1 MRGMEV
7 LRDPL
12 GNDDLPRGSVLSIGN
27 FDGVHIGHQAVLR
40 HVVERAHEFGTVAT
54 AMTLD
59 PHPVKL
65 LRPRQAP
72 ALVTTLEQR
81 LQLIERT
88 GIEVTLVVPFTHRL
102 ARMEA
107 SEFVRS
113 VLADRLAI
121 REVYI
126 GANFRFGADRGGDV
140 ELLIAMGRQLGFLAA
155 AAPTV
160 HVGGSVVSSS
170 RVRETLGEGRVEE
183 AAGLLGRWVFVDGTV
198 LEGKRLGRKLG
209 FPTLNIECENE
220 LHPARGV
227 YVTAVYLRSFGR
239 VFPSVTNVGVRP
251 TVYRDSVTTIE
262 SHLLDFAADVYR
274 ERVRLYFLKR
284 LRAEAQFASTTQ
296 LVSQVRADVEQ
307 ARSWFGEHTVAGDR
321 LVLP

>member
-1 MRGMEV
+1 MDI

-12 GNDDLPRGSVLSIGN
+12 GNDDPPTGSVLSIGN
-27 FDGVHIGHQAVLR
+27 FDGVHLGHQAVLR
-40 HVVERAHEFGTVAT
+40 HVVERAHEVEAVAS

-72 ALVTTLEQR
+72 PLVSTLDQR

-88 GIEVTLVVPFTHRL
+88 GIEVAMVVPFTHRL

-107 SEFVRS
+107 VDFVRT
-113 VLADRLAI
+113 VLVDRLRV

-140 ELLIAMGRQLGFLAA
+140 DLLVAMGRQLGFVAA

-160 HVGGSVVSSS
+160 VLDGETVSST
-170 RVRETLGEGRVEE
+170 RVRRAVGSGRVED
-183 AAGLLGRWVFVDGTV
+183 AARLLGRPVYVDGSV

-209 FPTLNIECENE
+209 FPTLNVECDNE
-220 LHPARGV
+220 LPPAFGV
-227 YVTAVYLRSFGR
+227 YLTVVNIPSFGR
-239 VFPSVTNVGVRP
+239 SFASVTNVGVRP
-251 TVYRDSVTTIE
+251 TVYENSVTTIE
-262 SHLLDFAADVYR
+262 SHVLDFSADIYR
-274 ERVRLYFLKR
+274 ERVRLYFLSR
-284 LRAEAQFASTTQ
+284 LRDELSFPSTTDLMAQ
-296 LVSQVRADVEQ
+296 IRRDVATAREWFAD
-307 ARSWFGEHTVAGDR
+307 HPLNTLD
-321 LVLP
+321 LILP